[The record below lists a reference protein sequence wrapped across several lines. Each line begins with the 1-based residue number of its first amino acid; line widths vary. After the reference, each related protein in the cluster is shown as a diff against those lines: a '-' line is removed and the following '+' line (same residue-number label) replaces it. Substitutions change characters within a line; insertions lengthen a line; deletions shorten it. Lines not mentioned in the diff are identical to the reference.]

1 MGPDMAI
8 IYMLL
13 GLLSGLIVGIMLG
26 KPPRSMR

>member
-1 MGPDMAI
+1 MALDITI

-26 KPPRSMR
+26 RRPTR

>member
-1 MGPDMAI
+1 MAPDIVI

-26 KPPRSMR
+26 KPKRPLR